1 MDFDLDLLLLYVLD
15 TLVDIKYGWLVVFSE
30 AVMEIVRDEARF
42 SDSRI
47 SGENELEHLR
57 AFLCS
62 GPTPWFR
69 TLLSFGWICC
79 IVVCLHIFS
88 RSWILSCGS
97 SACLL
102 DWWWLG
108 WCVRGSWC
116 WCSPCHCRHSLV
128 VDFLDFRLELADDFG
143 FHALDLGVGL
153 AMHFLDRDVTA
164 HLIVVFLLYW
174 SRHN

>member
-62 GPTPWFR
+62 SPTPWFR
-69 TLLSFGWICC
+69 TYLIFGWRCC
-79 IVVCLHIFS
+79 TVVCLHIFS
-88 RSWILSCGS
+88 RSLS
-97 SACLL
+97 
-102 DWWWLG
+102 
-108 WCVRGSWC
+108 
-116 WCSPCHCRHSLV
+116 
-128 VDFLDFRLELADDFG
+128 
-143 FHALDLGVGL
+143 
-153 AMHFLDRDVTA
+153 
-164 HLIVVFLLYW
+164 
-174 SRHN
+174 

>member
-69 TLLSFGWICC
+69 T
-79 IVVCLHIFS
+79 
-88 RSWILSCGS
+88 
-97 SACLL
+97 
-102 DWWWLG
+102 
-108 WCVRGSWC
+108 
-116 WCSPCHCRHSLV
+116 
-128 VDFLDFRLELADDFG
+128 
-143 FHALDLGVGL
+143 
-153 AMHFLDRDVTA
+153 
-164 HLIVVFLLYW
+164 
-174 SRHN
+174 